1 MTKRILLAFSA
12 VSLFTFAACGSGS
25 KSTADM
31 KSSADMK
38 SAPDMA
44 TFQSDCGKP
53 GDVGNA
59 LGVGKF
65 CMTISDCS
73 DTAKA
78 HLCSILGNDDETH
91 TYFCTTSCTKDGP
104 SDQCG
109 DGATCQCQGNQC
121 GCTPN
126 ECLGEPEDGGV
137 SEDAGVSDGG
147 TTGDAST
154 TEDGGATEDAST

>member
-1 MTKRILLAFSA
+1 MTRRILLAFSA
-12 VSLFTFAACGSGS
+12 ASLLTFAACGGGS

-31 KSSADMK
+31 KSTADLK
-38 SAPDMA
+38 AGPDMA
-44 TFQSDCGKP
+44 IFQSDCGKP

-65 CMTISDCS
+65 CMAISDCS
-73 DTAKA
+73 DTEKA
-78 HLCSILGNDDETH
+78 HLCSILGNDETTH
-91 TYFCTTSCTKDGP
+91 TYFCTTSCTQDGP

-126 ECLGEPEDGGV
+126 SCLGEPEDGGV
-137 SEDAGVSDGG
+137 S
-147 TTGDAST
+147 T
-154 TEDGGATEDAST
+154 DGGATTDGGASDGAASDGAAADSGA